1 MGSSYAEGVVKVQ
14 SQGHWRYLGLD
25 HKRSYQRN
33 MAISLLIVTISSVVA
48 IVIGSLFFGPGPSTL
63 VRFTV
68 SEPTLPTGFRNGGP
82 GRHSAATAGERA
94 HAVFAGGLLENI
106 RIIPDTPRVSL
117 TLTIPNDQPLSP
129 LSGFDLGDPAAIYAQ
144 AGDGDGGGMDG
155 DSDFGLPAENWLL
168 PVAARFDLPAA
179 SEPDLS
185 MRGHDRS
192 AMIAVSN
199 IMWPMTAHRSDTGY
213 VVVDITIHE
222 DETISYQFI
231 SEQPPGRGF
240 RSVTEDAIVFRYDY
254 KARIVNGQPVES
266 TVRLYITI
274 CYDCEPAV
282 AVISGKVDYLVSMKT
297 E

>member
-1 MGSSYAEGVVKVQ
+1 
-14 SQGHWRYLGLD
+14 
-25 HKRSYQRN
+25 

-48 IVIGSLFFGPGPSTL
+48 VVIGSLCFGPGPSTL

-68 SEPTLPTGFRNGGP
+68 SEPTLPTGFRSGGP
-82 GRHSAATAGERA
+82 GRHTAPTAGERA
-94 HAVFAGGLLENI
+94 HAVFAGGLLASI

-129 LSGFDLGDPAAIYAQ
+129 LPGFELGDPAVIYAQ
-144 AGDGDGGGMDG
+144 AGDGDGSGGDT
-155 DSDFGLPAENWLL
+155 DFGLPAENWLL

-179 SEPDLS
+179 SEPDLIL
-185 MRGHDRS
+185 RGHDRC

-199 IMWPMTAHRSDTGY
+199 IFWPMTAHRSDTGY

-254 KARIVNGQPVES
+254 KARIVNGHPVES

-282 AVISGKVDYLVSMKT
+282 AVISGKDDYLVSMKT
-297 E
+297 D